1 MMPEVG
7 FSSEGQLSLI
17 TLVNVN
23 VGLKQ
28 RKSLEDKESK
38 TKVCQY
44 LYKKIQLP
52 LEGLSLEWIDT
63 LEQE

>member
-1 MMPEVG
+1 M
-7 FSSEGQLSLI
+7 
-17 TLVNVN
+17 
-23 VGLKQ
+23 GLKQ

-63 LEQE
+63 LEQEWIAQDVLNVDVMKCS